1 MEKEE
6 TIFFSNQKLSTTKY
20 SYLCNMQLLLY
31 PFSFLYAI
39 ITNIR
44 NLLFDMGILPSKE
57 FECSN
62 VKEII
67 IEAVGGKETGK
78 FI

>member
-1 MEKEE
+1 
-6 TIFFSNQKLSTTKY
+6 
-20 SYLCNMQLLLY
+20 MQLLLY

-67 IEAVGGKETGK
+67 RELIAIKN
-78 FI
+78 